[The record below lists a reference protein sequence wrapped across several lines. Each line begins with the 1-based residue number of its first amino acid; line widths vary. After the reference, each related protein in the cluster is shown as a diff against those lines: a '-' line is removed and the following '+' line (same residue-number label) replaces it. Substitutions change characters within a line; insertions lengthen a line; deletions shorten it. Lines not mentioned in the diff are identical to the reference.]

1 MEVKLNDNDISNAIM
16 EHFRQ
21 CLEGDTMITK
31 NLNLLYILIYVGRK
45 EFQDIKVVFSK
56 GHLGKILNN

>member
-31 NLNLLYILIYVGRK
+31 NFEFTVHSNVGWK
-45 EFQDIKVVFSK
+45 EGVSR
-56 GHLGKILNN
+56 H